1 MSTVVALGA
10 DDRLG
15 GFALAGASVIATT
28 TDEEV
33 RAAWDRLASDVGLV
47 ILSADAARVLESVL
61 GDRSDILTAVLP

>member
-10 DDRLG
+10 DDRLD

-33 RAAWDRLASDVGLV
+33 RGAWDRLASEVRLV
-47 ILSADAARVLESVL
+47 ILSADAARVLEPVL
-61 GDRSDILTAVLP
+61 GDRADILTAVLP

>member
-47 ILSADAARVLESVL
+47 ILSADTARALEPVL